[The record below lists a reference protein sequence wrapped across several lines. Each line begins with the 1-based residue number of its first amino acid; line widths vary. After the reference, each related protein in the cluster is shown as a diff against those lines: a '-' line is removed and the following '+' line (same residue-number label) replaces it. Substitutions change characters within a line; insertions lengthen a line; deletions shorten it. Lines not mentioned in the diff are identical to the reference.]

1 VQDIFD
7 SVELVDSVAFVK
19 EQLGE
24 QHGIEIDY
32 HRLKKIMKE
41 ELDLRYKKIS
51 PISWQ
56 GNSDRNK
63 ILRQQFAQTL
73 LEVDISKKTIINI
86 DESWLGKSD
95 FRRFS
100 WSLRG
105 VTNSVPQKQV
115 QPRIS
120 MIAGLDSNG
129 QVYLSLVQANSN
141 TSLMEMFFSNL
152 ILLLDKKDRS
162 WRHKTLLLLDNAP
175 YHTSSDMMAF
185 YERHQLP
192 ILFTGPHSFAACPI
206 ETWFAHFKN
215 ANINPEQL
223 PLGKT

>member
-73 LEVDISKKTIINI
+73 MEVDISKKTIINI